1 MLTELRNADSGGLE
15 EMFLE
20 LTADT
25 QRNTEDSGM
34 TATTIDQVRRPV
46 DVPSSQPIPLSRVVR
61 VELRK
66 MFDTRSGFWL
76 IASIAI
82 TGLIATIATIA
93 FAPDKDL
100 TYYNFAKA
108 VGFPITVILP
118 MVALLSITSEWSQRS
133 GLTTFTYVPS
143 RRRVVW
149 AKTLSSVIVAVASMV
164 FAFVI
169 GAVGNVVG
177 STIAGTPTVWDLSV
191 GHALTI
197 VLGNLVSLSIG
208 TMLGMLL
215 RSSAGGLVM
224 YFVRRPARAQPV
236 GLLAASQSWFKDLQP
251 WVDLRYA
258 QTSLF
263 EGMHTGAQWAHVA
276 TTVGLW
282 IVVPGYFGLRRVMRS
297 EVK

>member
-1 MLTELRNADSGGLE
+1 
-15 EMFLE
+15 
-20 LTADT
+20 
-25 QRNTEDSGM
+25 M
-34 TATTIDQVRRPV
+34 TATTVDQVKPGRRTEFEH
-46 DVPSSQPIPLSRVVR
+46 IPLSRVVR

-76 IASIAI
+76 IASIGI

-100 TYYNFAKA
+100 TYYNFAA
-108 VGFPITVILP
+108 AIGFPITVILP

-133 GLTTFTYVPS
+133 GLTTFTYVSS

-149 AKTLSSVIVAVASMV
+149 AKTLSSVTVAVASMV
-164 FAFVI
+164 FAFAV

-197 VLGNLVSLSIG
+197 VLGNLTCLLTG
-208 TMLGMLL
+208 TMIGMLL

-224 YFVRRPARAQPV
+224 YFVLVLLVPNLTS
-236 GLLAASQSWFKDLQP
+236 LLAASQNWFKDLQP
-251 WVDLRYA
+251 WVDLSFA
-258 QTSLF
+258 QSFLF
-263 EGMHTGAQWAHVA
+263 EGMHTAAQWAHITTAVA
-276 TTVGLW
+276 LW
-282 IVVPGYFGLRRVMRS
+282 IVLPGIFGLRRVMRS

>member
-1 MLTELRNADSGGLE
+1 
-15 EMFLE
+15 
-20 LTADT
+20 
-25 QRNTEDSGM
+25 M
-34 TATTIDQVRRPV
+34 TAIAIDQARAGRRTEFA
-46 DVPSSQPIPLSRVVR
+46 QIPLSRVVR

-76 IASIAI
+76 IASIVI
-82 TGLIATIATIA
+82 TGLIATIATVA
-93 FAPDKDL
+93 FAPDADL

-118 MVALLSITSEWSQRS
+118 MIALLSITSEWSQRS

-143 RRRVVW
+143 RRRVVV
-149 AKTLSSVIVAVASMV
+149 AKTWSAVIVAVASML
-164 FAFVI
+164 FAFAV

-177 STIAGTPTVWDLSV
+177 STIAGTPTVWDLTV
-191 GHALTI
+191 GHACTI

-208 TMLGMLL
+208 VMLGMLL

-224 YFVRRPARAQPV
+224 YFVLVLLVPNLTS
-236 GLLAASQSWFKDLQP
+236 LLAASQDWFKDLQP
-251 WVDLRYA
+251 WVDLPFA

-263 EGMHTGAQWAHVA
+263 DGMHTGAQWAHVA
-276 TTVGLW
+276 TAFTIW
-282 IVVPGYFGLRRVMRS
+282 IVIPGFFGLRGVMRS

>member
-1 MLTELRNADSGGLE
+1 
-15 EMFLE
+15 
-20 LTADT
+20 
-25 QRNTEDSGM
+25 M
-34 TATTIDQVRRPV
+34 TATTAIEADRAPNGRRT
-46 DVPSSQPIPLSRVVR
+46 QFAQIPLSRVVR

-82 TGLIATIATIA
+82 TGLIATIATVA

-108 VGFPITVILP
+108 IGYPIAVILP

-143 RRRVVW
+143 RRRVVV
-149 AKTLSSVIVAVASMV
+149 AKTWSAVIVAVASML
-164 FAFVI
+164 FAFAV

-177 STIAGTPTVWDLSV
+177 STIAGTSTVWDLSV
-191 GHALTI
+191 GHGITI
-197 VLGNLVSLSIG
+197 VLGNLISLSIG
-208 TMLGMLL
+208 TMLGMVL

-224 YFVRRPARAQPV
+224 YFVLVLLVPNLTS
-236 GLLAASQSWFKDLQP
+236 LLATSQDWFRHLQP
-251 WVDLRYA
+251 WVDLPFA
-258 QTSLF
+258 QTYMF
-263 EGMHTGAQWAHVA
+263 EGMHTGAEWAHIASTVA
-276 TTVGLW
+276 LW
-282 IVVPGYFGLRRVMRS
+282 IVVPGFFGLRRVMRS

>member
-1 MLTELRNADSGGLE
+1 
-15 EMFLE
+15 
-20 LTADT
+20 
-25 QRNTEDSGM
+25 M
-34 TATTIDQVRRPV
+34 TATSAINADQVHTGRRTEFA
-46 DVPSSQPIPLSRVVR
+46 QIPLSRVVR

-76 IASIAI
+76 IASIGI

-93 FAPDKDL
+93 FAPDADL

-143 RRRVVW
+143 RGRVVG
-149 AKTLSSVIVAVASMV
+149 AKTLSAVIVAVVSML

-169 GAVGNVVG
+169 GAVGNVAG
-177 STIAGTPTVWDLSV
+177 SAIAGTPTVWDLSV
-191 GHALTI
+191 GHAATI
-197 VLGNLVSLSIG
+197 VLGNLISLSIG

-215 RSSAGGLVM
+215 LSSAGGLVM
-224 YFVRRPARAQPV
+224 YFVLVLLVPNLTS
-236 GLLAASQSWFKDLQP
+236 LLAASQDWFRHLQP
-251 WVDLRYA
+251 WVDLPFA

-263 EGMHTGAQWAHVA
+263 EGMHTGAEWAHVA
-276 TTVGLW
+276 TAFTLW
-282 IVVPGYFGLRRVMRS
+282 IVVPGFFGLRRVMRS

>member
-1 MLTELRNADSGGLE
+1 MSAT
-15 EMFLE
+15 
-20 LTADT
+20 TA
-25 QRNTEDSGM
+25 
-34 TATTIDQVRRPV
+34 TIDQARAGRRTEIG
-46 DVPSSQPIPLSRVVR
+46 QIPLSRIVR

-93 FAPDKDL
+93 FAPDQDI

-118 MVALLSITSEWSQRS
+118 MIALLSITSEWSQRS

-143 RRRVVW
+143 RRRVVV
-149 AKTLSSVIVAVASMV
+149 AKTWSAVIVAIASML
-164 FAFVI
+164 FAFAV
-169 GAVGNVVG
+169 GSVGNVVG
-177 STIAGTPTVWDLSV
+177 STIAGQPTVWDLSV
-191 GHALTI
+191 GHATTI

-208 TMLGMLL
+208 VMLGMLL
-215 RSSAGGLVM
+215 RSSAGGLVV
-224 YFVRRPARAQPV
+224 YFVLVLVVPNLTS
-236 GLLAASQSWFKDLQP
+236 LLAASQDWFKHLQP
-251 WVDLRYA
+251 WVDLPFA

-263 EGMHTGAQWAHVA
+263 DGMHSGAEWAHVA
-276 TTVGLW
+276 TAFTLW
-282 IVVPGYFGLRRVMRS
+282 IVIPGFFGLRQVMRS

>member
-1 MLTELRNADSGGLE
+1 
-15 EMFLE
+15 
-20 LTADT
+20 
-25 QRNTEDSGM
+25 M
-34 TATTIDQVRRPV
+34 TATTIDQVSTGRRTEIAH
-46 DVPSSQPIPLSRVVR
+46 IPLSRVVR

-66 MFDTRSGFWL
+66 MFTTRSGFWL

-143 RRRVVW
+143 RGRVVW
-149 AKTLSSVIVAVASMV
+149 AKTLSSVTVAVASMV
-164 FAFVI
+164 FAFAV
-169 GAVGNVVG
+169 GAVGNLVG
-177 STIAGTPTVWDLSV
+177 STIAGTSTVWDFSV

-197 VLGNLVSLSIG
+197 VLGNLTCLLTG
-208 TMLGMLL
+208 TMIGMLL
-215 RSSAGGLVM
+215 RSSAGGLVT
-224 YFVRRPARAQPV
+224 YFVITLLVPNLSS
-236 GLLAASQSWFKDLQP
+236 LLADSQDWFKHLQP
-251 WVDLRYA
+251 WVDLNFA
-258 QTSLF
+258 QTFMF
-263 EGMHTGAQWAHVA
+263 EGMHTGAQWSHI
-276 TTVGLW
+276 TTAVGLW
-282 IVVPGYFGLRRVMRS
+282 IVVPGLFGLRRVMRS

>member
-1 MLTELRNADSGGLE
+1 
-15 EMFLE
+15 
-20 LTADT
+20 
-25 QRNTEDSGM
+25 M
-34 TATTIDQVRRPV
+34 TATTVDQVTTRRRTEF
-46 DVPSSQPIPLSRVVR
+46 DQIPLSRVVR

-82 TGLIATIATIA
+82 TALIATFATVA
-93 FAPDKDL
+93 FAPDEYL

-108 VGFPITVILP
+108 VGYPITVILP

-164 FAFVI
+164 FAFAI

-191 GHALTI
+191 GQALTI

-224 YFVRRPARAQPV
+224 YFVVVLLVPNLL
-236 GLLAASQSWFKDLQP
+236 GLLAETQNWFKQLQP
-251 WVDLRYA
+251 WVDLTYA
-258 QTSLF
+258 QSFLF

-282 IVVPGYFGLRRVMRS
+282 IVLPGLFGLRRVMRS

>member
-1 MLTELRNADSGGLE
+1 
-15 EMFLE
+15 
-20 LTADT
+20 
-25 QRNTEDSGM
+25 M
-34 TATTIDQVRRPV
+34 TATTIDQADHGVPIGRRTEFPH
-46 DVPSSQPIPLSRVVR
+46 IPLSRVVR

-100 TYYNFAKA
+100 TYYTFTKA

-143 RRRVVW
+143 RQRVVW
-149 AKTLSSVIVAVASMV
+149 AKTLSSATVAVASMM

-191 GHALTI
+191 GHATTI
-197 VLGNLVSLSIG
+197 VLGNLLSLSIG

-215 RSSAGGLVM
+215 RSSAGGLVV
-224 YFVRRPARAQPV
+224 YFVLVLVVPNLS
-236 GLLAASQSWFKDLQP
+236 GLLAASQEWYANLQP
-251 WVDLRYA
+251 WVDLPYA
-258 QTSLF
+258 QTYLF
-263 EGMHTGAQWAHVA
+263 EGMHTATQWAHVA
-276 TTVGLW
+276 TAATLW
-282 IVVPGYFGLRRVMRS
+282 IVLPGIFGLRRVMRS

>member
-1 MLTELRNADSGGLE
+1 MS
-15 EMFLE
+15 
-20 LTADT
+20 
-25 QRNTEDSGM
+25 
-34 TATTIDQVRRPV
+34 ATTIDQIRTGRRTETTR
-46 DVPSSQPIPLSRVVR
+46 IPLSRVVR

-82 TGLIATIATIA
+82 TGLIATIATVA
-93 FAPDKDL
+93 FAPDQYL

-108 VGFPITVILP
+108 VGYPITVILP

-149 AKTLSSVIVAVASMV
+149 AKTLSAIIVAVASML
-164 FAFVI
+164 FAFVV

-177 STIAGTPTVWDLSV
+177 STIAGTPTVWDLSI
-191 GHALTI
+191 GHAATI

-208 TMLGMLL
+208 VMLGMLL
-215 RSSAGGLVM
+215 RSSPGGLVL
-224 YFVRRPARAQPV
+224 YFVLVLLVPNLSS
-236 GLLAASQSWFKDLQP
+236 LLAASQDWYAKLQP
-251 WVDLRYA
+251 WVDLPFA
-258 QTSLF
+258 QTYLF
-263 EGMHTGAQWAHVA
+263 EGMHTGAQWAHLA
-276 TTVGLW
+276 TSVLLW
-282 IVVPGYFGLRRVMRS
+282 IVLPGIFGLRLVMRS

>member
-1 MLTELRNADSGGLE
+1 
-15 EMFLE
+15 
-20 LTADT
+20 
-25 QRNTEDSGM
+25 M
-34 TATTIDQVRRPV
+34 TAMTVDQVTTGRRTEFK
-46 DVPSSQPIPLSRVVR
+46 QIPLSRVFR

-82 TGLIATIATIA
+82 TGLIATFATVA
-93 FAPDKDL
+93 FAPDQYL

-108 VGFPITVILP
+108 VGYPITVILP
-118 MVALLSITSEWSQRS
+118 MVSLLAITSEWSQRS

-149 AKTLSSVIVAVASMV
+149 AKTLSAVVVAVASMV
-164 FAFVI
+164 FAFAA

-177 STIAGTPTVWDLSV
+177 SSIAGTPTIWDLSV
-191 GHALTI
+191 GQALTI

-215 RSSAGGLVM
+215 RSSAAGLVM
-224 YFVRRPARAQPV
+224 YFVIVLLLPNLSS
-236 GLLAASQSWFKDLQP
+236 LLAQSQSWYADLQP
-251 WVDLRYA
+251 WVDLTYA
-258 QTSLF
+258 QSFLF
-263 EGMHTGAQWAHVA
+263 EGMETGAQWAHVA
-276 TTVGLW
+276 TAVGLW
-282 IVVPGYFGLRRVMRS
+282 IVLPGIFGLRRVMRS

>member
-1 MLTELRNADSGGLE
+1 
-15 EMFLE
+15 
-20 LTADT
+20 
-25 QRNTEDSGM
+25 M
-34 TATTIDQVRRPV
+34 TAITIDPVGSTATSGRRTTFA
-46 DVPSSQPIPLSRVVR
+46 PIPLSRVVR

-76 IASIAI
+76 IASLAI
-82 TGLIATIATIA
+82 TSLVATIATIA

-118 MVALLSITSEWSQRS
+118 MVALLAITSEWSQRS
-133 GLTTFTYVPS
+133 GLTTFTYVSS

-149 AKTLSSVIVAVASMV
+149 AKTLSSVIVAVASML

-169 GAVGNVVG
+169 GAVGNVAG
-177 STIAGTPTVWDLSV
+177 SAIAGTSTVWDLSV

-197 VLGNLVSLSIG
+197 VLGNLVSMSVG

-215 RSSAGGLVM
+215 RSSAGGLVT
-224 YFVRRPARAQPV
+224 YFVVTLVLPNLSQ
-236 GLLAASQSWFKDLQP
+236 LLAGSQHWFQSLQP
-251 WVDLRYA
+251 WVDLSFA
-258 QTSLF
+258 QTALF
-263 EGMHTGAQWAHVA
+263 EGMQTGAQWAHIA
-276 TTVGLW
+276 TTVALW